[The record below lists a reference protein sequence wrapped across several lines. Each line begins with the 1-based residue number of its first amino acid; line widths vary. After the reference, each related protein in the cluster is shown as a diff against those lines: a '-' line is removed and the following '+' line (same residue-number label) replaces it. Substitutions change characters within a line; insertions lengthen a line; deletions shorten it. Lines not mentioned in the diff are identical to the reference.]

1 MRACVC
7 MCVCVCAYVCARV
20 FVRRRVWKSL
30 KVAISGVIRI
40 VVGRPEVM
48 RTIFGWRRTTN
59 TTYYYKLFSSIIV
72 LAADDSQ
79 EKSIYKN
86 KGMTLVSPVH
96 KAGTRPLKRLG
107 SF

>member
-1 MRACVC
+1 
-7 MCVCVCAYVCARV
+7 
-20 FVRRRVWKSL
+20 VWKSL

-48 RTIFGWRRTTN
+48 RTIFFGWRRTTN
-59 TTYYYKLFSSIIV
+59 TTLLLQTFQFQFNYCLM
-72 LAADDSQ
+72 AADDSQ